1 MADPK
6 RSPVDRRTLLRGL
19 AGVVAA
25 GWLVACGGDDDD
37 PEAADPTTSADDTGG
52 DTGGGSGGGGEDGGN
67 GGNGGNGGGDGGGDS
82 GGSDS
87 GGGDVLTAASA
98 VAVGGGVIVDETYVV
113 TQPAAG
119 EFKAFT
125 AICTHQG
132 CVLAEVVD
140 NQINCNSSCGHGSVF
155 SAEDGSVVNGP
166 AAAPLEEETITVQGD
181 DVLLG

>member
-19 AGVVAA
+19 GGVVAA
-25 GWLVACGGDDDD
+25 SWLVACGGDDDD

-52 DTGGGSGGGGEDGGN
+52 GGGGGGDA
-67 GGNGGNGGGDGGGDS
+67 GDGGNGGGD
-82 GGSDS
+82 S
-87 GGGDVLTAASA
+87 GGGDLLTAASA

-181 DVLLG
+181 DILLG

>member
-1 MADPK
+1 MTETT
-6 RSPVDRRTLLRGL
+6 RRTVILS
-19 AGVVAA
+19 AGGAGMAA
-25 GWLVACGGDDDD
+25 VLTACAGYGEPAAEGGDTSSTASSQA
-37 PEAADPTTSADDTGG
+37 PEAAETSAGADAGG
-52 DTGGGSGGGGEDGGN
+52 SANALAKTADIPEGGGKVFKDEKI
-67 GGNGGNGGGDGGGDS
+67 
-82 GGSDS
+82 
-87 GGGDVLTAASA
+87 
-98 VAVGGGVIVDETYVV
+98 VI

-166 AAAPLEEETITVQGD
+166 AAAPLEEEAITVRGD
-181 DVLLG
+181 DILLG

>member
-6 RSPVDRRTLLRGL
+6 RPPVDRRTLLRGVG
-19 AGVVAA
+19 GVVAA
-25 GWLVACGGDDDD
+25 GWLVACGGDDD
-37 PEAADPTTSADDTGG
+37 PEAADPTTPAGNG
-52 DTGGGSGGGGEDGGN
+52 GGGSGGGGD
-67 GGNGGNGGGDGGGDS
+67 
-82 GGSDS
+82 GGSDGGS
-87 GGGDVLTAASA
+87 AGGDVLTAASA

-113 TQPAAG
+113 TQPAEG

-140 NQINCNSSCGHGSVF
+140 NQINCNSTCGHGSAF

>member
-1 MADPK
+1 
-6 RSPVDRRTLLRGL
+6 
-19 AGVVAA
+19 
-25 GWLVACGGDDDD
+25 
-37 PEAADPTTSADDTGG
+37 
-52 DTGGGSGGGGEDGGN
+52 
-67 GGNGGNGGGDGGGDS
+67 
-82 GGSDS
+82 
-87 GGGDVLTAASA
+87 
-98 VAVGGGVIVDETYVV
+98 VIVDETYVV

-166 AAAPLEEETITVQGD
+166 AAAPLEEEAITVRGD
-181 DVLLG
+181 DILLG